1 MTPRD
6 DEPPRRGREPRR
18 GASSDEG
25 RESGRGFGGI
35 GEARAYTPR
44 GRTVRDGDQRTRSP
58 RAGRT
63 NDPFRPALQVL
74 DGGRSARDRRRGE
87 DTPPPRQ
94 RDEEPQERGRGT
106 RVRAQ
111 QPERERQPRT
121 GRTEAR
127 SGRTEARSGRTEA
140 RPSRTEARPA
150 RGETRSGRTE
160 ARTGRAEATR
170 ATAGGGRTRATANP
184 RRGGAPASPRR
195 GGAPARTV
203 SKTTRR
209 PVPAAPPEPPKLAN
223 STRRLRLGTVLAL
236 TLFAAIG
243 VRLIVLQVADSP
255 AQAQSLEKQRSQ
267 RLTEVVLPAPRGSI
281 LDENGAELAHSVEA
295 RYIYG
300 DPEMIGD
307 PAATAAK
314 LSPLLGVPQ
323 SKLASLMQKKK
334 RPGGGP
340 SRFEYLARGVD
351 VATADQIRRLDLDG
365 IGSGRDEVRV
375 VPGAD
380 LAANLIGFT
389 GDNHTGLEGLEA
401 RYDDLLKGTDGE
413 KVYEVGNGDLAKEI
427 PGGYRRETAAKP
439 GSSLQ
444 LTINSDL
451 QFQVQRYLQ
460 EYMEEKKATVGG
472 AVVIDI
478 RTGEVKAQASYPT
491 YNAQKALDYD
501 SKDRVDAATNMVS
514 DPGSTHKAFVIGAAM
529 EEGLITKDST
539 VTVAPGVKV
548 GGTWFPDEHTFAT
561 GSKIPVS
568 QVLAYSS
575 NVGTIGI
582 GKLLGKDKLYEYQ
595 QKFGLGRPT
604 NEGMP
609 GEASGQL
616 LAPEDWSG
624 SSWGSVPIGYS
635 VSATLIQMAA
645 GYAAIAND
653 GVYIQP
659 HLIKATISG
668 KDGTVTPA
676 DPPETHRVLSASTSK
691 DLREMMESVVG
702 AEHATGTQ
710 AAVAGYRVAGKT
722 GTGNKPIEGQ
732 YTNHNASSFIG
743 MAPAENPRYVVAVF
757 ADVPQGT
764 TGGDVAAPAFSKMM
778 AATLTQYHVP
788 PSSTP
793 APKFDWMK

>member
-18 GASSDEG
+18 GASSEEG

-44 GRTVRDGDQRTRSP
+44 GRTVREGDQRTRSP

-94 RDEEPQERGRGT
+94 RDEEPQEKGKGA

-111 QPERERQPRT
+111 QSDRERERQPRPARGET
-121 GRTEAR
+121 R

-140 RPSRTEARPA
+140 RPG
-150 RGETRSGRTE
+150 RG
-160 ARTGRAEATR
+160 EATR
-170 ATAGGGRTRATANP
+170 ATAGAGRTRATANP
-184 RRGGAPASPRR
+184 RRSGG
-195 GGAPARTV
+195 PARNV
-203 SKTTRR
+203 ARNTRR

-243 VRLIVLQVADSP
+243 VRLVVLQVVDSP

-307 PAATAAK
+307 PGATAAK

-323 SKLASLMQKKK
+323 SKLATLMQKKK

-351 VATADQIRRLDLDG
+351 VATADQIRKLDLDG

-460 EYMEEKKATVGG
+460 EYMEEKKATIGG
-472 AVVIDI
+472 AVVMDV

-501 SKDRVDAATNMVS
+501 AKDRVDTVTSIVS
-514 DPGSTHKAFVIGAAM
+514 DPGSTHKAFTVGAAM

-539 VTVAPGVKV
+539 VTVAPAIKV
-548 GGTWFPDEHTFAT
+548 GGTWFRDHHTFTT
-561 GSKIPVS
+561 GSKVPVS
-568 QVLAYSS
+568 QLLAYSS
-575 NVGTIGI
+575 NVGTIQI
-582 GKLLGKDKLYEYQ
+582 GKMLGKDKLYEYQ
-595 QKFGLGRPT
+595 QKFGLGRPA

-609 GEASGQL
+609 AEAAGQL
-616 LAPEDWSG
+616 LAPEDWSD
-624 SSWGSVPIGYS
+624 SSWGSVPIGFS
-635 VSATLIQMAA
+635 VSATLIQMAG

-676 DPPETHRVLSASTSK
+676 DPPETHRVLSASTSQ
-691 DLREMMESVVG
+691 DLREMMESVVDAQDG
-702 AEHATGTQ
+702 TGTQ
-710 AAVAGYRVAGKT
+710 AAVGGYRIAGKT

-757 ADVPQGT
+757 ADVPEGT

-778 AATLTQYHVP
+778 AATLTAYHVP

-793 APKFDWMK
+793 APKFDWME